1 MKKSLLIILSAC
13 VFLASCTSTSVE
25 SETKQDLSESVE
37 KDASSKNSY
46 KGKGLVIAITSPSLN
61 NASKSD
67 SWIPQYFQDSL
78 TGKFVQFS
86 KMTVLDRRNELLI
99 KAEQELSESGYY
111 SEDNAVQIGQLTNA
125 QLVVVGNIQQISGNY
140 EVNFRVND
148 ATTNEIKASSNDR
161 YSLFDMQSGKAVNE
175 IAQNLLEGLGIG
187 LSAKEKAELA
197 KVNQSENSS
206 VQNLAKGAA
215 AEKSDDFMDAL
226 LFYIEAENGES
237 TSKEAQNNI
246 NNMFG
251 ISSLSE
257 QGIQNIKAQ
266 LEYADAQTKRWN
278 KIFLDLNEYLDKN
291 LSILVYDFSQPD
303 VSVDLRYQNANFNL
317 MPGVKVVPDRKVLLL
332 TKRILQEWEKLVD
345 NENQNAWVSNV
356 TAGDIVS
363 HRIMNKGISG
373 GVSWWYYL
381 QTDNLSVHIGF
392 YDNTGYQIKEI
403 KESVYG
409 ERYYLDNIKPQKNY
423 FDEQKYSSVEASLK
437 SNELPEQ
444 GDVTFKV
451 SQVYIYHSSGYES
464 GKFPGRVMSIDEY
477 NAWAKNQ

>member
-1 MKKSLLIILSAC
+1 MK
-13 VFLASCTSTSVE
+13 

-67 SWIPQYFQDSL
+67 SWIPKYFQDSL

-86 KMTVLDRRNELLI
+86 KMTVLDRRNESLI

-111 SEDNAVQIGQLTNA
+111 SEENAVQIGQLTNA

-140 EVNFRVND
+140 EVNFRVNN
-148 ATTNEIKASSNDR
+148 ATTNEIKASLNDR

-197 KVNQSENSS
+197 KVNQSENPS
-206 VQNLAKGAA
+206 VQNIAKGAA
-215 AEKSDDFMDAL
+215 AEKSDDFMDAM
-226 LFYIEAENGES
+226 LFYIEAEKGKS

-278 KIFLDLNEYLDKN
+278 KLFLDLNEYLDKN
-291 LSILVYDFSQPD
+291 LLILVYDFS
-303 VSVDLRYQNANFNL
+303 
-317 MPGVKVVPDRKVLLL
+317 
-332 TKRILQEWEKLVD
+332 
-345 NENQNAWVSNV
+345 
-356 TAGDIVS
+356 
-363 HRIMNKGISG
+363 
-373 GVSWWYYL
+373 
-381 QTDNLSVHIGF
+381 
-392 YDNTGYQIKEI
+392 
-403 KESVYG
+403 
-409 ERYYLDNIKPQKNY
+409 
-423 FDEQKYSSVEASLK
+423 
-437 SNELPEQ
+437 
-444 GDVTFKV
+444 
-451 SQVYIYHSSGYES
+451 
-464 GKFPGRVMSIDEY
+464 
-477 NAWAKNQ
+477 